1 MTFFSSGQK
10 IIDADSNDKINIEN
24 ESDISKQIRELID
37 TRVRPAVAMDG
48 GDIVFHSSRAR
59 CQSHKPRWYLA
70 QQHAAHHQRA
80 TERLHREH
88 DPRVGHPLRSGHLH
102 QHALQ
107 SRLGPGR
114 AALAQPGQGIL
125 GIAEVVGAAGQ
136 PRVHVE
142 PRLRRCQKRLKH
154 VNQLRLEDVE
164 RRLLMGQQ
172 HHLKACDRHV
182 AQQAKFSQ
190 VLRHCLLLV
199 KELLEL
205 RHLGVPSAIAP
216 ALQVAAAHADLHDH
230 RACPHGQA
238 GDEQAGEE
246 FPRRRLVDEF

>member
-1 MTFFSSGQK
+1 VLGAANSYGRQRPSSATAAASTARRSQ
-10 IIDADSNDKINIEN
+10 S
-24 ESDISKQIRELID
+24 SPQP
-37 TRVRPAVAMDG
+37 PAPPA
-48 GDIVFHSSRAR
+48 RAR
-59 CQSHKPRWYLA
+59 ARGGGELLRVGQQLHVGPRVGQVLR
-70 QQHAAHHQRA
+70 AAHHQRA

-125 GIAEVVGAAGQ
+125 GTAEVVGAAGQ

-230 RACPHGQA
+230 RT
-238 GDEQAGEE
+238 
-246 FPRRRLVDEF
+246 